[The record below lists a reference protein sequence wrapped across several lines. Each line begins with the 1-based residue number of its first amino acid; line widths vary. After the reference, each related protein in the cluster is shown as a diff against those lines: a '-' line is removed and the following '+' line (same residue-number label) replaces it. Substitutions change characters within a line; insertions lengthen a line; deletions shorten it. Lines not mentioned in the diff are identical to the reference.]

1 MQQLKLYSSI
11 IFAMIFWSFS
21 FIWTR
26 VAILSFPPVTLI
38 TLRLL
43 IASFLL
49 YSISKSAGKFQKL
62 KKKDVKW
69 FLLLAFFE
77 PYMYYM
83 GETFGLTMVE
93 ATLASVIIATIPLFA
108 PILAYILIREKIS
121 FSNITGILV
130 SLSGV
135 FIVIYR
141 PGSGLN
147 ASPLGVGLLFLA
159 VFSAICYTTT
169 LRKISTEYS
178 TFNVIFYQSFF
189 GLLYFIPTFLT
200 LDFKHISMIK
210 VSTEGITALFMLSV
224 FASVIAFVLFA
235 WAVRKMGVAK
245 TNAFVNLIPVF
256 TALFAWFII
265 GERITLLQWIGI
277 AIVVSGLFVSQL
289 NKFRFRFPFKSIKGT
304 EY

>member
-108 PILAYILIREKIS
+108 PILAYILIREKI
-121 FSNITGILV
+121 T
-130 SLSGV
+130 
-135 FIVIYR
+135 
-141 PGSGLN
+141 
-147 ASPLGVGLLFLA
+147 
-159 VFSAICYTTT
+159 VFS
-169 LRKISTEYS
+169 KI
-178 TFNVIFYQSFF
+178 
-189 GLLYFIPTFLT
+189 
-200 LDFKHISMIK
+200 
-210 VSTEGITALFMLSV
+210 
-224 FASVIAFVLFA
+224 
-235 WAVRKMGVAK
+235 R
-245 TNAFVNLIPVF
+245 
-256 TALFAWFII
+256 
-265 GERITLLQWIGI
+265 
-277 AIVVSGLFVSQL
+277 
-289 NKFRFRFPFKSIKGT
+289 
-304 EY
+304 